1 MLQQRMPRK
10 NILAL
15 ISPGGWRFWLIL
27 ALVCTYAAGVQWI
40 DDHGF
45 PAKKVLDAD
54 SAVSVSV
61 IMGLLMVFRTNSA
74 YDRWWEGRKLWG
86 QLTNDL
92 RNLSVKS
99 REFANLDHQES
110 NLLAEL
116 LTGFANSMRH
126 HLRGNVVL
134 ESIPEMFRSNL
145 ERKKHIPLA
154 IAGIVIAKV
163 RSWNKSGRLSDTDL
177 LVLDPHIRG
186 LMDVCGGCERIIKTP
201 ISLAYK
207 MMIWIGQ
214 ALYLAFL
221 PWVLVPTYD
230 NLTVWLVGLSAYF
243 ALGLESLAEE
253 VEDPFGM
260 HPNDLPL
267 DSICQGIEV
276 SVKEAL
282 ID

>member
-1 MLQQRMPRK
+1 MPRK

>member
-1 MLQQRMPRK
+1 MPRK
-10 NILAL
+10 NILAV

-27 ALVCTYAAGVQWI
+27 ALVCAYAGGVQWI

-92 RNLSVKS
+92 RNLSLKA

-116 LTGFANSMRH
+116 LIGFANSMRH
-126 HLRGNVVL
+126 HLRGKVVL
-134 ESIPEMFRSNL
+134 ESIPETFRSNL
-145 ERKKHIPLA
+145 ERKRHIPLA
-154 IAGIVIAKV
+154 IAGIIIAKV

-186 LMDVCGGCERIIKTP
+186 LMDVCGGCERIIRTP

-221 PWVLVPTYD
+221 PWVLVPNYD
-230 NLTVWLVGLSAYF
+230 NLTVVLVGLSAYF

-260 HPNDLPL
+260 QPNDLPL

-276 SVKEAL
+276 SVKEVL
-282 ID
+282 VD